1 MRVLVTGGAGYIGSH
16 TLLQLLQNHHE
27 VMVIDNLSNSKA
39 ETFEK
44 IGTLSNRNFK
54 FIQSD
59 VLDQQA
65 LIDVFE
71 EFKPQGVI
79 HFAGLKSVA
88 ESVALPL
95 LYYDVNVVG
104 TLNVLKAMAHI
115 DCNFIVFSS
124 SATVYGTASKPPY
137 TEQHDTAPV
146 NPYGQTKLTAETL
159 IKNWSDAS
167 AERKAV
173 SFRYF
178 NPVGAHGSGLLGEDP
193 KEAPNNLMPI
203 LLQVA
208 AGKLDKL
215 SIFGNDF
222 PTADGT
228 AIRDYLHVE
237 DLAQAHVLALEKI
250 SVLDK
255 FQILNLGTGRGTSVF
270 ELVTL
275 FERENNLQIPFK
287 ITSRRDGDA
296 AESWADPSLALQ
308 VLAWSAKK
316 SLAEMCRDSWHWQ
329 ITNHPR

>member
-1 MRVLVTGGAGYIGSH
+1 M
-16 TLLQLLQNHHE
+16 
-27 VMVIDNLSNSKA
+27 
-39 ETFEK
+39 
-44 IGTLSNRNFK
+44 
-54 FIQSD
+54 
-59 VLDQQA
+59 
-65 LIDVFE
+65 
-71 EFKPQGVI
+71 
-79 HFAGLKSVA
+79 
-88 ESVALPL
+88 
-95 LYYDVNVVG
+95 
-104 TLNVLKAMAHI
+104 
-115 DCNFIVFSS
+115 
-124 SATVYGTASKPPY
+124 
-137 TEQHDTAPV
+137 
-146 NPYGQTKLTAETL
+146 

-178 NPVGAHGSGLLGEDP
+178 NPVGAHGSGLLEGP

-208 AGKLDKL
+208 AEIRQIIHLW
-215 SIFGNDF
+215 GNDF

-228 AIRDYLHVE
+228 AIRDYLRGRSSSS
-237 DLAQAHVLALEKI
+237 ACSWPN

-296 AESWADPSLALQ
+296 ARSWYDPSLALQ

>member
-1 MRVLVTGGAGYIGSH
+1 
-16 TLLQLLQNHHE
+16 
-27 VMVIDNLSNSKA
+27 
-39 ETFEK
+39 
-44 IGTLSNRNFK
+44 
-54 FIQSD
+54 
-59 VLDQQA
+59 
-65 LIDVFE
+65 
-71 EFKPQGVI
+71 
-79 HFAGLKSVA
+79 
-88 ESVALPL
+88 
-95 LYYDVNVVG
+95 
-104 TLNVLKAMAHI
+104 
-115 DCNFIVFSS
+115 
-124 SATVYGTASKPPY
+124 
-137 TEQHDTAPV
+137 
-146 NPYGQTKLTAETL
+146 
-159 IKNWSDAS
+159 
-167 AERKAV
+167 
-173 SFRYF
+173 
-178 NPVGAHGSGLLGEDP
+178 
-193 KEAPNNLMPI
+193 MPI